1 MKTIEITLY
10 NIDELKTIN
19 NKAYEKIL
27 NDTREYLINTNF
39 EYADYDV
46 IEILKDRYNLDIK
59 KDNICYSIS
68 YCQGDGFCFIDDNIL
83 SYTNIKNKSDNCN
96 IFEKWIID
104 NLKDDELTLLLD
116 YLNCNYN
123 LSIKKISHNYCHA
136 HTCKIDYE
144 YFYSSD
150 DNKYLD
156 RINDFI
162 YKLTE
167 KLFNDVYISICSDI
181 EKILYGYYE
190 IDDNDVIDFIKD
202 NEYMYDVNGIMY

>member
-27 NDTREYLINTNF
+27 YDTREYLINTNF
-39 EYADYDV
+39 EYAAYDV

-59 KDNICYSIS
+59 KDNIYYSIS

-123 LSIKKISHNYCHA
+123 LKIIKKSHYYCHA
-136 HTCKIDYE
+136 YTCKIDYE
-144 YFYSSD
+144 IFYSSD

-202 NEYMYDVNGIMY
+202 NEYMYDINGIMY

>member
-59 KDNICYSIS
+59 KDNYYSIS
-68 YCQGDGFCFIDDNIL
+68 YCQGDGFCFIDNNIL

-116 YLNCNYN
+116 YLNSGYN
-123 LSIKKISHNYCHA
+123 LKIIKESHHYCHA
-136 HTCKIDYE
+136 HTCNIDYE
-144 YFYSSD
+144 IFYSSD
-150 DNKYLD
+150 DDTYLD
-156 RINDFI
+156 RMNDFI

-181 EKILYGYYE
+181 EKILYDYYE